1 MAKTTLPIH
10 VGLKVCFSLSVC
22 RLCLISPTNPGSV
35 PKFNFY
41 FSRDWDSIDT
51 CLLSFNLFSRILD
64 GWGYRMLCHLWP
76 LPVYLYDTYIYI
88 TSHVSYR
95 WIKYFL
101 TTYTVHV
108 SFPKHTK
115 FSSRKKKYS
124 TQNPFSHDLW
134 CNSVMSCLGR
144 KFQCVN
150 CSLNHTQNITLVY
163 TASEL
168 ISHSPYKTAHTF
180 LRFDNLMRVSTFIGS
195 FESLTGRAHP
205 REF

>member
-64 GWGYRMLCHLWP
+64 GWGYRMVCHLWP
-76 LPVYLYDTYIYI
+76 LPVYLYDTYI
-88 TSHVSYR
+88 SHLTCPTVELNIFSPRTLYMYLFPNILNSPVEKR
-95 WIKYFL
+95 SIQRKTLFL
-101 TTYTVHV
+101 MIY
-108 SFPKHTK
+108 
-115 FSSRKKKYS
+115 
-124 TQNPFSHDLW
+124 DG
-134 CNSVMSCLGR
+134 NSVMSCLGR

-180 LRFDNLMRVSTFIGS
+180 LRFDNLMRVSTF
-195 FESLTGRAHP
+195 ESLTGRAHP